1 MTAPGTV
8 LGLLGFAEDSY
19 TVSLILQ
26 KSNIWNGV
34 GRAGLARIRCQ
45 TIVGVPGGLES
56 QGLLGRADGALPD
69 LEDGSICMDGSK
81 GKRAFLIGGTSV

>member
-26 KSNIWNGV
+26 KSILGMEWAEQDWPELG
-34 GRAGLARIRCQ
+34 AG
-45 TIVGVPGGLES
+45 P
-56 QGLLGRADGALPD
+56 LLGFQEGWRVRVCWAELLGLCWAWRTGAFAQMAQR
-69 LEDGSICMDGSK
+69 E
-81 GKRAFLIGGTSV
+81 REHF